1 MKTLIAVLLTAGS
14 LALLGCEG
22 KPAPAKPDP
31 AAKPAAAAPTATATA
46 QTAPASTGGW

>member
-1 MKTLIAVLLTAGS
+1 MKTLVAVLLAAGS

-22 KPAPAKPDP
+22 KPEPAKP
-31 AAKPAAAAPTATATA
+31 AAATSAKPAAAAPTASP